1 MKNLISII
9 LLVGAVGL
17 FFGYTYK
24 KYDQIKTLRV
34 DVSELQKDLE
44 QSMTILSKRDELK
57 KRYAAFKQSDLDN
70 LNSLLP
76 DYVDNIKLVMDM
88 NNIAKLYGMSLKS
101 IKVDEEKQDKV
112 VAAGSTKA
120 PYGSMDISFK
130 VTSTYENFV
139 QFLRD
144 LEKSLRIVDVTA
156 LSFKSSDTGVYDFG
170 VALKTYWLNK

>member
-1 MKNLISII
+1 M

-24 KYDQIKTLRV
+24 KYDQIKTLRA
-34 DVSELQKDLE
+34 DVSELKKDLT
-44 QSMTILSKRDELK
+44 QSLDILSKREDLK
-57 KRYAAFKQSDLDN
+57 KRYAAFKQDDLDK

-88 NNIAKLYGMSLKS
+88 NSIAKRYGISLKA
-101 IKVDEEKQDKV
+101 IKVDEEKQDKTLT
-112 VAAGSTKA
+112 AGSLKN
-120 PYGSMDISFK
+120 PYGSIGIAFK

-156 LSFKSSDTGVYDFG
+156 LSFKSTETGVYDFG